1 VDSKHPTLGLG
12 SLSLHADRDLNETH
26 AVAPPI
32 FQASTFFADNA
43 EEFLKSATE
52 PRHPGFYT
60 RYANPTHRQA
70 EAVIAALEGTESA
83 LLLGSGMAAISTAV
97 LTFVSKGDHIVAQ
110 KHHYAGTIGLLQDFM
125 SRFGVELT
133 LVDASRPDEFER
145 AIRPSTKLILLETPT
160 NPTMQITDLE
170 AVTRVARAKG
180 VVTAIDNTFATP
192 VLQRPA
198 KFGVDLVL
206 HSATK
211 YLGGH
216 SDLILGAVAGPK
228 ALVEKVWKTSTI
240 LGATVNGFDSWLLL
254 RGLRTLPIRVRAQ
267 SATALA
273 LSRFLSTHAKV
284 AKVHYAG
291 LETHPQH
298 ALARK
303 QMSAFGGLLSFV
315 LKGGQGSAEKLISS
329 MKLPR
334 RAGSLGG
341 VETLVVDLMAM
352 WAKVASPERMSS
364 MGIDPGLVRMS
375 VGLEEEADL
384 LADLKQ
390 ALDRL

>member
-1 VDSKHPTLGLG
+1 MADQDSTRAVH
-12 SLSLHADRDLNETH
+12 SDRELNETH
-26 AVAPPI
+26 SVAPPI
-32 FQASTFFADNA
+32 FQASTFFADSA
-43 EEFLKSATE
+43 EEFLRSATE

-60 RYANPTHRQA
+60 RYANPTHQQA

-83 LLLGSGMAAISTAV
+83 LLLGSGMAAISTTV
-97 LTFVSKGDHIVAQ
+97 LSFVSKGDHVVAQ
-110 KHHYAGTIGLLQDFM
+110 KHHYAGTLGLLQDFA
-125 SRFGVELT
+125 SRFGVEVT
-133 LVDASRPDEFER
+133 LVDPTRTEEFER
-145 AIRPSTKLILLETPT
+145 AIRPQTRLIMLETPT

-170 AVTRVARAKG
+170 AVARLARAKG
-180 VVTAIDNTFATP
+180 VLTAIDNTFATP
-192 VLQRPA
+192 IQQKPHSL
-198 KFGVDLVL
+198 GVDLVL

-216 SDLILGAVAGPK
+216 SDLILGAVAGSR
-228 ALVEKVWKTSTI
+228 ALVEKVWKTSTT

-254 RGLRTLPIRVRAQ
+254 RGLRTLPLRVRQQ
-267 SATALA
+267 SATALGLA
-273 LSRFLSTHAKV
+273 RFLSSHPKV

-291 LETHPQH
+291 LESHPQH

-303 QMSAFGGLLSFV
+303 QMSGFGGTLSFV
-315 LKGGQGSAEKLISS
+315 LKGGATAAEALIAS
-329 MKLPR
+329 MRLPH

-352 WAKVASPERMSS
+352 WAKVATPERMKS

-375 VGLEEEADL
+375 VGLEDEADL

-390 ALDRL
+390 ALDRA